1 MATMKDIAREA
12 GVSHGTVSNV
22 LNKTGKVSI
31 EKIRLVEEAAK
42 RLGYVSN
49 SQAQLLRQGSA
60 TTIALVIPSLRED
73 TYLDL
78 YTTLQ
83 SSLKPA
89 GYDVSVYTTDDLC
102 EYELSVL
109 KQLPLSNI
117 LAIVS
122 VSALK
127 DNMFGENPYH
137 AVPCPVIF
145 VERCPN
151 VLRPIDSYV
160 AFDNHAIAEDL
171 ISCINCGHYSK
182 IAFFSAPGA
191 IFSAKDLFNYMDR
204 ILPKDTV
211 TLERFSSDMNLSL
224 AKAFDILCSDTEFE
238 LIITAGT
245 VRADAVLNA
254 ITLSN
259 CKKAPKLIA
268 LGALTRIPS
277 GNFLVYEL
285 DYSKA
290 GIQISE
296 MILQNRFSNQQEPA
310 RYRLQ
315 PKGFP
320 FRFPNVKR
328 MDGETVSLLT
338 LDTPST
344 NALKKLTPMFKTAS
358 GIQLKIVSMPY
369 NDLHQQIPMLNEFHH
384 YDMIR
389 MDIAMIDSL
398 GENTYVPLAADSM
411 DTILS
416 QNLVHNSYDKAL
428 VLNRTSYALPFD
440 PSTQIFLYRRDLFE
454 DATISRAFY
463 ERYHEKLTVPATIG
477 QYLKVAEF
485 FTQKYNPMSPTR
497 YGATMTCGS
506 ASAAASD
513 FMPYLLAR
521 RSSES
526 KSGFFSTK
534 ENIIAAMEQYVQM
547 TSYAT
552 KQSWWQ
558 DSMTQFINGEAATT
572 VIYSNYAP
580 YVIDSKHSS
589 VAGKIGAAVVPGG
602 HPLIGGG
609 VIGICKYSRKV
620 EACIQFLNW
629 YYSGDISSLL
639 VKLGGTSPLAG
650 SYSEF
655 KNISIFPWLTTAKKN
670 FELGTRGL
678 GKKKDLSVYQFEF
691 TVGTAVRNV
700 LTETMSIEEAAQYI
714 QSAI

>member
-42 RLGYVSN
+42 KLGYVPN
-49 SQAQLLRQGSA
+49 SQAQQLRQGSA
-60 TTIALVIPSLRED
+60 TTIALIIPSLRED
-73 TYLDL
+73 TCLDL

-83 SSLKPA
+83 SCLKPA

-109 KQLPLSNI
+109 KQLPVSNL

-127 DNMFGENPYH
+127 DNLFGENPYH
-137 AVPCPVIF
+137 AMPCPVIF
-145 VERCPN
+145 VERCPDT
-151 VLRPIDSYV
+151 LRPIDSYV
-160 AFDNHAIAEDL
+160 AFDNRAIAEDL
-171 ISCINCGHYSK
+171 ISYINRSNYSK

-191 IFSAKDLFNYMDR
+191 IFSAKDLFNYMDC

-211 TLERFSSDMNLSL
+211 TFERFSSDMNLSL
-224 AKAFDILCSDTEFE
+224 AKAFDVLCSDTEFE
-238 LIITAGT
+238 LIITTST

-259 CKKAPKLIA
+259 CKKTPKLIN
-268 LGALTRIPS
+268 LGALTRIPDE
-277 GNFLVYEL
+277 NLLVYEL

-290 GIQISE
+290 GVQISE
-296 MILQNRFSNQQEPA
+296 MILQNRFSDQQEPA

-320 FRFPNVKR
+320 FCFPNVKR
-328 MDGETVSLLT
+328 MDGETLSLLT
-338 LDTPST
+338 LDAPSA
-344 NALKKLTPMFKTAS
+344 NALKKLTPMFESVS

-369 NDLHQQIPMLNEFHH
+369 NDLHQQIPMLNESYH
-384 YDMIR
+384 YDMVR
-389 MDIAMIDSL
+389 MDIAMFDSL
-398 GENTYVPLAADSM
+398 GENTYLPLAADNM
-411 DTILS
+411 NTILS
-416 QNLVHNSYDKAL
+416 QNLVHNSYDNAL

-454 DATISRAFY
+454 DATICRAFY
-463 ERYHEKLTVPATIG
+463 EKYHERLTVPTTIG

-485 FTQKYNPMSPTR
+485 FTRKYNSMSPTK
-497 YGATMTCGS
+497 YGATLTCGS
-506 ASAAASD
+506 ASTAASD
-513 FMPYLLAR
+513 FMPYLLAQR
-521 RSSES
+521 NSEN
-526 KSGFFSTK
+526 GQEAFRAK
-534 ENIIAAMEQYVQM
+534 ETIIAAMEQYFQM
-547 TSYAT
+547 TNYAT
-552 KQSWWQ
+552 RQSWWQ

-580 YVIDSKHSS
+580 YVINSKHSS

-609 VIGICKYSRKV
+609 VIGICKYSHKV

-629 YYSGDISSLL
+629 YYSEDISSLL

-650 SYSEF
+650 SYSDF
-655 KNISIFPWLTTAKKN
+655 KNVSIFPWLTTAKKN
-670 FELGTRGL
+670 FELGTRGF
-678 GKKKDLSVYQFEF
+678 GKKKDFSIYQFEF
-691 TVGTAVRNV
+691 TVGTAIRNV
-700 LTETMSIEEAAQYI
+700 LTGTMNIDEAAEYVK
-714 QSAI
+714 SVL